1 MTIWIS
7 SFKMLLGSK
16 KLELQKKCF
25 DFLYYGYEIDVSN
38 VLYTYIY
45 MLRYSILT
53 PICLYIHYIL
63 MYMYM

>member
-45 MLRYSILT
+45 
-53 PICLYIHYIL
+53 IC
-63 MYMYM
+63 